1 MLCGYHLEIQML
13 GLIENTSNE
22 FATGHG
28 VSCHD
33 LRVLVEST
41 PMHLM
46 AKRAAGNGSARDSD
60 DVMRAAV
67 RCAVLEPDEFPYR
80 YALMPEGIDRRSK
93 VGRELFAETEAEG
106 KTPMKPADY
115 ELVTG
120 AAQALLANKAIRYI
134 LGVGGKVRHSFYWR
148 DAETG
153 VVCKYRPNF
162 LVEPCQVFPNGLI
175 LDFKPCDS
183 ARPEAFREFA
193 SRAKYHMQAAFAPP
207 GFQQIFGTAEAPA
220 MLFAAYETK
229 APFANK
235 VYPASAAQIE
245 LGGYKVRDALALYA
259 ECERTGQW
267 PGYSEELTPLD
278 LAPWDSKELQD
289 IQAAAA

>member
-1 MLCGYHLEIQML
+1 ML
-13 GLIENTSNE
+13 GLIENTSHE
-22 FATGHG
+22 FHTGPG

-33 LRVLVEST
+33 LRVLTEAT

-46 AKRAAGNGSARDSD
+46 AKRQAAAASNGAKD
-60 DVMRAAV
+60 DDNVLRAAV

-106 KTPMKPADY
+106 KTPLKPVDY
-115 ELVTG
+115 DQVMG
-120 AAQALLANKAIRYI
+120 AASALRANKAIRYI
-134 LGVGGKVRHSFYWR
+134 LGISGTVRHSIYWQ

-162 LVEPCQVFPNGLI
+162 MIEPCATFPNGLI
-175 LDFKPCDS
+175 LEFKPCDS
-183 ARPEAFREFA
+183 ARPESFREFA
-193 SRAKYHMQAAFAPP
+193 SRAKYHMHAAFAPV
-207 GFQQIFGTAEAPA
+207 GFQKIFGTAEAPA

-229 APFANK
+229 APWANK
-235 VYPASAAQIE
+235 VYPASASQIE
-245 LGGYKVRDALALYA
+245 LGTYHVRNALALYA

-267 PGYSEELTPLD
+267 PGYDEELTPLE
-278 LAPWDSKELQD
+278 LAPWDTKELQD